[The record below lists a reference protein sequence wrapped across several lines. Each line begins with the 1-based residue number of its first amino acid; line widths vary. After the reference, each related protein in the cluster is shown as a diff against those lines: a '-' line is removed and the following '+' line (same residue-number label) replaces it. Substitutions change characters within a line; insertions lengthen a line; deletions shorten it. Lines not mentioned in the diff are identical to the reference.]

1 MMSFYE
7 KRSSLARELAQLCDE
22 DDGEELDFLFI
33 ESRWFTPPLPPP
45 PQVGRAFKLGW
56 STIAGYLS
64 RPSVGPSESEQPDPD
79 KAKRTGG
86 GYSIARYAQNLR
98 RVANLVHVHALA
110 VDVDGGDANVH
121 RCASLLGDYR
131 AIVHE
136 TFKSTIETP
145 RCRVLLKLTE
155 PIDARTYEAVHGV
168 VRAHLRKLGLVL
180 DEHAKDAARVSF
192 VPMRR
197 PGASYEFEVT
207 HGAPLD
213 PHAVLA
219 ARTEPTSPRSQAT
232 ASVGASRRERQG
244 ALRSA
249 AANIETA
256 KSGERHGLLHAE
268 ALTLA
273 RARLGLNEAEISAAL
288 MPAWIS
294 AAGESRRR
302 EGEKTIADAVQAGR
316 RHS

>member
-64 RPSVGPSESEQPDPD
+64 RPSVGPSESEQSDPD

-110 VDVDGGDANVH
+110 VDVDGGDASVH
-121 RCASLLGDYR
+121 RCARLLSDYR

-136 TFKSTIETP
+136 TFKSTIEAP
-145 RCRVLLKLTE
+145 RCRRRRRRVPLSPESPVPRDPPAGAETVFRDVLSGG
-155 PIDARTYEAVHGV
+155 DAHEGGA
-168 VRAHLRKLGLVL
+168 LG
-180 DEHAKDAARVSF
+180 S
-192 VPMRR
+192 M
-197 PGASYEFEVT
+197 
-207 HGAPLD
+207 
-213 PHAVLA
+213 
-219 ARTEPTSPRSQAT
+219 
-232 ASVGASRRERQG
+232 

-249 AANIETA
+249 V
-256 KSGERHGLLHAE
+256 SSPLRGEIGIRLGRCDSLS
-268 ALTLA
+268 
-273 RARLGLNEAEISAAL
+273 RARSAPRA
-288 MPAWIS
+288 
-294 AAGESRRR
+294 R
-302 EGEKTIADAVQAGR
+302 
-316 RHS
+316 